1 MESRL
6 HQEAIFK
13 HQLFHSNQSN
23 TFSSQLFIPVH
34 SYIHLWTQHRTV
46 SSGSPCAHNS
56 WLYCGHISLWHGTG
70 HKSHM
75 GNKKDKWATSR
86 RSTTSFFTRNLGLI
100 ISYCLIFLI
109 LCNVT
114 YSIQQRTKKVHQN
127 PKFFFK
133 TLNKKFKLIIN
144 IYLYFVHQITC
155 LHRGSFKIG

>member
-1 MESRL
+1 MESWL

-23 TFSSQLFIPVH
+23 TFSSQLFLIVLH
-34 SYIHLWTQHRTV
+34 SYIQLWTQHRTV
-46 SSGSPCAHNS
+46 SSGSPCAHDS

-70 HKSHM
+70 HKSPM
-75 GNKKDKWATSR
+75 ENKNKNKNKKDKWATSR

-114 YSIQQRTKKVHQN
+114 YSIQQRTKKVHQK
-127 PKFFFK
+127 PKKIYK
-133 TLNKKFKLIIN
+133 TLKQKFKLVVAI
-144 IYLYFVHQITC
+144 
-155 LHRGSFKIG
+155 